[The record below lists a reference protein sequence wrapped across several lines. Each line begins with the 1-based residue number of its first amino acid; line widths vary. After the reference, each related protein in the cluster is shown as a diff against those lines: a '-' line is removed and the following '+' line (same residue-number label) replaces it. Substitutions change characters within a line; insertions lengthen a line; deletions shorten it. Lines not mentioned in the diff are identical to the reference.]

1 MRRLRGVGAV
11 GPEPPPHPAC
21 PAGAQCRPCGF
32 SGASRSGL
40 GSPHSLS
47 HPLQLWPA
55 TVGPSLRRG
64 VNGALAGRGPAQP
77 TEARRVAA
85 SMWAGRASLSLVG
98 WQLGPPDRAVDGPGA
113 RGLVR
118 KPPKDSVQP
127 QPTPCT
133 WTGRHTRE
141 LMAPGQRQAWAREGP
156 WGRPARHRLRLSDCL
171 WCAAGEEARGSC
183 RGMRRPWDDP
193 VCWDGQSQAEPW
205 MGEGASA
212 PARASSRPHRGVGT
226 PTCQRRSEGGG
237 PGGRSTG
244 QSTRLETEAVGG
256 GHSYSHRCPWSPAHR
271 AGRGPRTQPDGGL
284 AARCAPRPPPP
295 PLRSRHQT
303 RALCSGEEGAPLD
316 PQVCSPS
323 PRPPGSLLC
332 RPLGALAVSGRPL
345 TSWERFEPLREAD
358 GKGGRLLA
366 SRHPSLGPWP
376 SAPASLPSR
385 SPVPGLVPW
394 TAGERWRCYL

>member
-1 MRRLRGVGAV
+1 MQTPHPRASGHSRDKQASGSRSQPPGADWPGWEQAGEFLARPGAGGRRWVANGAGAEVPPGTAPIASPAWGARRPWSSHPSQQAGLGVRRLRGIGAV
-11 GPEPPPHPAC
+11 GPEPLPHPAC

-55 TVGPSLRRG
+55 AVGPSLRRG

-77 TEARRVAA
+77 TEARRGAA

-193 VCWDGQSQAEPW
+193 VCWDGQSQAEP
-205 MGEGASA
+205 
-212 PARASSRPHRGVGT
+212 
-226 PTCQRRSEGGG
+226 
-237 PGGRSTG
+237 
-244 QSTRLETEAVGG
+244 
-256 GHSYSHRCPWSPAHR
+256 
-271 AGRGPRTQPDGGL
+271 
-284 AARCAPRPPPP
+284 
-295 PLRSRHQT
+295 
-303 RALCSGEEGAPLD
+303 
-316 PQVCSPS
+316 
-323 PRPPGSLLC
+323 
-332 RPLGALAVSGRPL
+332 
-345 TSWERFEPLREAD
+345 
-358 GKGGRLLA
+358 
-366 SRHPSLGPWP
+366 
-376 SAPASLPSR
+376 
-385 SPVPGLVPW
+385 
-394 TAGERWRCYL
+394 